1 MIPTTKRSMARVAAF
16 LAVLA
21 VAFLSGGVAEA
32 TQPQAWE
39 VYLQPANTD
48 VHEHI
53 HWFANF
59 TMWIMGAVVL
69 FVLGLLIYVMVK
81 FNAKANPVPSKT
93 SHNTLIEVIWT
104 VVPVMILV
112 MIAIPSFRLLYEE
125 MVVPP
130 ADMTIKVTGY
140 QWYWGYEYSDLMDAK
155 NRPLSFDSTVVR
167 DEDRKDP
174 VKQPRLLAVDNNLV
188 VPVGKIVRVQVT
200 GADVIHSWAMPSF
213 GVKMDGNPGRLNE
226 TWFKARNTG
235 MYYGQCSE
243 LCGRDH
249 AFMPIAIQVVTEE
262 QFKAWSEAAKT
273 NLDAAT
279 KLLAEMTERDAAK
292 TAVAA
297 N

>member
-1 MIPTTKRSMARVAAF
+1 M
-16 LAVLA
+16 AVLA
-21 VAFLSGGVAEA
+21 VAFISTLGVAGA
-32 TQPQAWE
+32 TQPQPWQ

-53 HWFANF
+53 HWFADF
-59 TMWIMGAVVL
+59 TMWIMAVITL

-81 FNAKANPVPSKT
+81 FNAKANPTPSKT

-104 VVPVMILV
+104 VAPIMILV

-140 QWYWGYEYSDLMDAK
+140 QWYWGYEYPDLVDAK
-155 NRPLSFDSTVVR
+155 QKPVSFDSIMLA

-174 VKQPRLLAVDNNLV
+174 VKQPRLLSVDNNLI

-213 GVKMDGNPGRLNE
+213 GVKMDANPGRLNE
-226 TWFKARNTG
+226 TWFKARNVG

-249 AFMPIAIQVVTEE
+249 AFMPIAIQVVTDE
-262 QFKAWSEAAKT
+262 QYKAWSEAAKT
-273 NLDAAT
+273 DLKNAG
-279 KLLAEMTERDAAK
+279 KVLAEMVERDGKK
-292 TAVAA
+292 TNVAA